1 MGINFII
8 LAWRISMDRAVW
20 WATVDGVV
28 KSQTQLSN
36 YTCRA
41 ELKWVSTKVS
51 SELQGLHLWLH
62 R

>member
-36 YTCRA
+36 
-41 ELKWVSTKVS
+41 
-51 SELQGLHLWLH
+51 
-62 R
+62 